1 MSKKNIA
8 LVLSGGGSKGLA
20 QIGVINELLKHD
32 FNITSVAGTSIG
44 SIMGGL
50 LAMNKLDEYTE
61 WVKTLNQK
69 KVWGLLDFTLSTAG
83 LFKGEKVFQ
92 KMKSFIPDIAIEN
105 MNFPFAAV
113 ATDVLNEKDVVFT
126 SGSFYAAIRA
136 SISIPTIFTP
146 VKHED
151 SFLVDGGVSNPVPIE
166 HIQRQKD
173 DILVVVSLYGERMHP
188 PKQKKQSDN
197 PKHSSKNILGLNLD
211 GMIRHLS
218 QLRNTADK
226 NSLGYVSLL
235 NSVSSIMVHRL
246 SHEIIKNH
254 QPDILIEIPM
264 DAAGTFDFQKADE
277 LIEMGEKIGKQAI
290 EEYLKKITSNE

>member
-20 QIGVINELLKHD
+20 QIGVINELIKHD

-50 LAMNKLDEYTE
+50 LAMNKLHEYTE

-69 KVWGLLDFTLSTAG
+69 KVWGLLDFALSTAG

-92 KMKSFIPDIAIEN
+92 KMKSFIPDVAIED
-105 MNFPFAAV
+105 MNIPFAAV
-113 ATDVLNEKDVVFT
+113 ATDILNEKDVVFT

-146 VKHED
+146 VKHDD

-166 HIQRQKD
+166 YVKRQKD
-173 DILVVVSLYGERMHP
+173 DILVVVSLYGKKTHP
-188 PKQKKQSDN
+188 SQHKTTKAIPKADE
-197 PKHSSKNILGLNLD
+197 KNILGLNLEN
-211 GMIRHLS
+211 IFSHIS
-218 QLRNTADK
+218 HLRNTADK
-226 NSLGYVSLL
+226 NSIGYVSLL